1 MVSACTEVLI
11 TITGAGK
18 AQRLYTAQYAVVN
31 LRFGMKFG
39 GNMAYFIDR
48 RLNGKNKS
56 TVNRQRFLRRYKAQ
70 IKQSISE
77 AINKRSVTDVESGES
92 VSIPVDDINEPMF
105 HQGRGGMRQR
115 VHPGNDHF
123 VEKDRIERPQGGG
136 GSGSGE
142 GQASNDGEGQDE
154 FVFQISKDE
163 YLDLLFEDLA
173 LPNLKKNQQRQLNEF
188 KTHRSG
194 YTANGVPA
202 NISVVRSLQNSL
214 ARRTAMSAGKRRQLR
229 ELEAALDTVE
239 HTEPVQLLEEERL
252 RKEIA
257 ELREKIARVPFIDT
271 FDLRYKN
278 FEKRPE
284 PSSQAVMF
292 CLMDVSGSM
301 DQATKDMAK
310 RFYILLYLFLSRT
323 YKNVEVVYIRHH
335 TQAKEVDEHEFF
347 YSQET
352 GGTIVSSAL
361 KLMDEVVKERYDPA
375 QWNIYAAQASD
386 GDNWADDSPLCHEI
400 LAKRLLPV
408 VRYYCYIE
416 ITRRAHQTL
425 WREYEHLQSMFENFS
440 MQHIR
445 DQDDIYPVFREL
457 FHKQAAE
464 MSS

>member
-1 MVSACTEVLI
+1 MT
-11 TITGAGK
+11 
-18 AQRLYTAQYAVVN
+18 
-31 LRFGMKFG
+31 
-39 GNMAYFIDR
+39 YFIDR

-56 TVNRQRFLRRYKAQ
+56 AVNRQRFLRRYKSQ
-70 IKQSISE
+70 IKQSIAE
-77 AINKRSVTDVESGES
+77 AINKRSVTDVDSGES
-92 VSIPVDDINEPMF
+92 VSIPNSDINEPMF
-105 HQGRGGMRQR
+105 HQGRGGLRHR

-123 VEKDRIERPQGGG
+123 VQNDRIERPQGGG
-136 GSGSGE
+136 GGGSGQ
-142 GQASNDGEGQDE
+142 GDASQDGEGEDE
-154 FVFQISKDE
+154 FSFQISKDE

-173 LPNLKKNQQRQLNEF
+173 LPNLKKNQHKQLTEF

-194 YTANGVPA
+194 YTSNGVPA

-214 ARRTAMSAGKRRQLR
+214 ARRTAMTAGKKRELR
-229 ELEAALDTVE
+229 ELESTLSEVE
-239 HTEPVQLLEEERL
+239 ISEPAQLLEEERL

-257 ELREKIARVPFIDT
+257 ELRAKIAKTPFIDT
-271 FDLRYKN
+271 FDLRYRN
-278 FEKRPE
+278 YERRAE

-323 YKNVEVVYIRHH
+323 YKNVDVVYIRHH
-335 TQAKEVDEHEFF
+335 TQAKEVDEQEFF

-361 KLMDEVVKERYDPA
+361 KLMDEVIQERYDPA

-386 GDNWADDSPLCHEI
+386 GDNWADDSPLCHQLLAQKI
-400 LAKRLLPV
+400 LPM
-408 VRYYCYIE
+408 VRSYSYIE

-425 WREYEHLQSMFENFS
+425 WREYEVLQQKFGNFA

-445 DQDDIYPVFREL
+445 EQEDIYPVFREL
-457 FHKQAAE
+457 FHKQTE
-464 MSS
+464 KG